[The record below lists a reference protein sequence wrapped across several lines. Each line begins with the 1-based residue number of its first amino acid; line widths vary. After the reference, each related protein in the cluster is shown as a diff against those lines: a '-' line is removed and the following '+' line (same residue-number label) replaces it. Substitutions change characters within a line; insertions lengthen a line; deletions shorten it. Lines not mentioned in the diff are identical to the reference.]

1 MDGLTSSTVPL
12 GNNLIT
18 VGVDDLTLC
27 PHHDRLPPSTTN
39 KENNMATLTIGDTF
53 TTRKS
58 GVTGTIQEI
67 IEKPF
72 GYVLRLD
79 VDGVERFTTV

>member
-1 MDGLTSSTVPL
+1 
-12 GNNLIT
+12 
-18 VGVDDLTLC
+18 
-27 PHHDRLPPSTTN
+27 
-39 KENNMATLTIGDTF
+39 MATLTIGDTF

-79 VDGVERFTTV
+79 VNGVERFTTV

>member
-1 MDGLTSSTVPL
+1 MAT
-12 GNNLIT
+12 IT
-18 VGVDDLTLC
+18 VG
-27 PHHDRLPPSTTN
+27 S
-39 KENNMATLTIGDTF
+39 EY

-58 GVTGTIQEI
+58 GVTGVVQEI

-79 VDGVERFTTV
+79 VDGVERYTTV

>member
-1 MDGLTSSTVPL
+1 MTLPL
-12 GNNLIT
+12 SHDKVRPTTTKGNTMTIT
-18 VGVDDLTLC
+18 VG
-27 PHHDRLPPSTTN
+27 S
-39 KENNMATLTIGDTF
+39 EY

-58 GVTGTIQEI
+58 GVTGVVQEI

>member
-1 MDGLTSSTVPL
+1 
-12 GNNLIT
+12 
-18 VGVDDLTLC
+18 
-27 PHHDRLPPSTTN
+27 
-39 KENNMATLTIGDTF
+39 MATLTIGDTF

-72 GYVLRLD
+72 GFVLRLD
-79 VDGVERFTTV
+79 VNGTERFTTV

>member
-1 MDGLTSSTVPL
+1 MAT
-12 GNNLIT
+12 IT
-18 VGVDDLTLC
+18 VG
-27 PHHDRLPPSTTN
+27 S
-39 KENNMATLTIGDTF
+39 EF

-58 GVTGTIQEI
+58 GVTGIVQEI

-79 VDGVERFTTV
+79 VNGTERFTTV

>member
-1 MDGLTSSTVPL
+1 MGIDILYSHHYNIP
-12 GNNLIT
+12 IT
-18 VGVDDLTLC
+18 
-27 PHHDRLPPSTTN
+27 TT
-39 KENNMATLTIGDTF
+39 KGNNMATLAIGDSF

-72 GYVLRLD
+72 GFVLRLD
-79 VDGVERFTTV
+79 VNGTERFTTV

>member
-1 MDGLTSSTVPL
+1 
-12 GNNLIT
+12 LIT
-18 VGVDDLTLC
+18 VGVNDLTLG
-27 PHHDRLPPSTTN
+27 PYHDKISSTTT
-39 KENNMATLTIGDTF
+39 KEKNMATLTIGDTF

-72 GYVLRLD
+72 GFVLRLD
-79 VDGVERFTTV
+79 VNGVERFTTV

>member
-1 MDGLTSSTVPL
+1 MT
-12 GNNLIT
+12 IT
-18 VGVDDLTLC
+18 VG
-27 PHHDRLPPSTTN
+27 S
-39 KENNMATLTIGDTF
+39 EY

-58 GVTGTIQEI
+58 GVTGVVQVI

>member
-1 MDGLTSSTVPL
+1 MT
-12 GNNLIT
+12 IT
-18 VGVDDLTLC
+18 VG
-27 PHHDRLPPSTTN
+27 S
-39 KENNMATLTIGDTF
+39 EY

-58 GVTGTIQEI
+58 GVTGVVQEI

-79 VDGVERFTTV
+79 VDGVERYTTV

>member
-1 MDGLTSSTVPL
+1 MT
-12 GNNLIT
+12 IT
-18 VGVDDLTLC
+18 VG
-27 PHHDRLPPSTTN
+27 S
-39 KENNMATLTIGDTF
+39 EY

-58 GVTGTIQEI
+58 GVTGVVQEI

-79 VDGVERFTTV
+79 VDGVERFTTI

>member
-1 MDGLTSSTVPL
+1 MT
-12 GNNLIT
+12 IT
-18 VGVDDLTLC
+18 VG
-27 PHHDRLPPSTTN
+27 S
-39 KENNMATLTIGDTF
+39 EY

-58 GVTGTIQEI
+58 GVTGVVQEI

>member
-1 MDGLTSSTVPL
+1 V
-12 GNNLIT
+12 
-18 VGVDDLTLC
+18 
-27 PHHDRLPPSTTN
+27 
-39 KENNMATLTIGDTF
+39 
-53 TTRKS
+53 
-58 GVTGTIQEI
+58 QEI

>member
-1 MDGLTSSTVPL
+1 MTLPL
-12 GNNLIT
+12 SHDKVRPTTTTKGNIMTIT
-18 VGVDDLTLC
+18 VG
-27 PHHDRLPPSTTN
+27 S
-39 KENNMATLTIGDTF
+39 EY

-58 GVTGTIQEI
+58 GVTGIVQEI